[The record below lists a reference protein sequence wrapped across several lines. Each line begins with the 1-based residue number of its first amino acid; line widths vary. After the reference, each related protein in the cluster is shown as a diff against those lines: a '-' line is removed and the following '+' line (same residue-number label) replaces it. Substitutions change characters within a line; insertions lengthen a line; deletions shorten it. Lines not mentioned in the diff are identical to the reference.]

1 MHRNVLQYLLIVLIA
16 GQSLTAMADLRS
28 FDQFGETDSEL
39 GYQLA
44 LLDIIDASSAKNA
57 NAQNS
62 DFTIVDCFDCGY
74 CYCCC
79 YPSFF
84 TVRVNTLFDSSGQ
97 LITGCE
103 LSMTEIT
110 HSPFLRPPKI

>member
-1 MHRNVLQYLLIVLIA
+1 MHRKALQYLLIVLIA
-16 GQSLTAMADLRS
+16 GQSLTAMADLPS

-57 NAQNS
+57 TAQNP
-62 DFTIVDCFDCGY
+62 DFTIVDCSDCG
-74 CYCCC
+74 YCCC
-79 YPSFF
+79 YPTFF
-84 TVRVNTLFDSSGQ
+84 TVRLNTLFDASGQ
-97 LITGCE
+97 LIAGYE
-103 LSMTEIT
+103 LSMIEIP